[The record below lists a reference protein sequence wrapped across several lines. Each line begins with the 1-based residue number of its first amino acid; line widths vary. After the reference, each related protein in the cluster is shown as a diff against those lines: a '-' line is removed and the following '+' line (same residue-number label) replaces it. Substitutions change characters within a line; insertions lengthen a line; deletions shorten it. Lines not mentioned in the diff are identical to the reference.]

1 MSFKVSWFSFLAI
14 CDPIQFACILFLSSI
29 STNRLSGLLTV
40 SCFSYFQCPQ
50 SVLIMFVGLPP
61 FLILVLSFIS
71 TKPFAHCFLWSSLC
85 RGGGVTFSMP
95 YFLTTRLYPC
105 SITHTDKLVKH
116 LAHIFYYLY
125 IFRVLKSLCR
135 LSLLY
140 EPLYSPSLSLSP
152 IPTTPLMAHCFL
164 CFFCFQFRN
173 FFHLSLAVN

>member
-1 MSFKVSWFSFLAI
+1 MWSYTIRLHPFSVVYIHKQVKWL
-14 CDPIQFACILFLSSI
+14 
-29 STNRLSGLLTV
+29 
-40 SCFSYFQCPQ
+40 
-50 SVLIMFVGLPP
+50 
-61 FLILVLSFIS
+61 
-71 TKPFAHCFLWSSLC
+71 AHCFLFLLLSMSSECPHYVRRFTTIFNPCSVIHIHKTVCSLFPLVFTMP
-85 RGGGVTFSMP
+85 GGGVTFSMP